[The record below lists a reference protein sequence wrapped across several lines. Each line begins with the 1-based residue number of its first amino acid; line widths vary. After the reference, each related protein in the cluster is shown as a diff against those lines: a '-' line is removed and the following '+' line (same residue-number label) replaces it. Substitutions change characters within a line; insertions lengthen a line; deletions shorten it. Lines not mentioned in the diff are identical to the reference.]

1 MNRLLVAS
9 RTRPVIDL
17 PIFLGKYEFT
27 VVPPSLFVPDDLF
40 YQETEKA
47 DLSLGKHA
55 TSTRQL
61 QCWNSGFL
69 ETNFRKVIIMME
81 WLSLTKSISRPSS

>member
-9 RTRPVIDL
+9 RTPPVIDL

-40 YQETEKA
+40 YQETEKPENFNA
-47 DLSLGKHA
+47 GIG
-55 TSTRQL
+55 
-61 QCWNSGFL
+61 GFL

>member
-1 MNRLLVAS
+1 MFLDIFYLVLLSVHEERKLMNRLIVAS

-27 VVPPSLFVPDDLF
+27 VVPPSLFVQDDLF

-47 DLSLGKHA
+47 DLSLEKHA
-55 TSTRQL
+55 TSTR
-61 QCWNSGFL
+61 
-69 ETNFRKVIIMME
+69 
-81 WLSLTKSISRPSS
+81 

>member
-9 RTRPVIDL
+9 RTRPDIDL

-47 DLSLGKHA
+47 D
-55 TSTRQL
+55 
-61 QCWNSGFL
+61 
-69 ETNFRKVIIMME
+69 
-81 WLSLTKSISRPSS
+81 

>member
-9 RTRPVIDL
+9 RTPPVIDL

-55 TSTRQL
+55 TSTRKL
-61 QCWNSGFL
+61 QCWDRWFFGNQF
-69 ETNFRKVIIMME
+69 
-81 WLSLTKSISRPSS
+81 

>member
-27 VVPPSLFVPDDLF
+27 VVPTSLFVQDDLF

-47 DLSLGKHA
+47 DLSLEKHA
-55 TSTRQL
+55 TSTR
-61 QCWNSGFL
+61 
-69 ETNFRKVIIMME
+69 
-81 WLSLTKSISRPSS
+81 